1 MEENDN
7 SPLSREDKILSELR
21 QVKKLLTV
29 LLGTEDQPTKEKFS
43 RAAITKAASEF
54 KKMQAERGEW
64 VENSEV
70 STIIKHAPYYPAKIL
85 IEEFKFKN
93 YFKRGSTYYLKRK
106 DLIEL
111 NKELKKRNINLETYS
126 NLLQDREKFQKY
138 IDNISQP
145 ERSKKRI
152 RFKIPEGLENIFT
165 KPYSPPNEELVRNEI
180 NALWEEYEK
189 YDLREYVDLYYKNT
203 YAVFKY
209 IYHWDRY
216 LDPKVKKHCKSWCE
230 KFNYAN
236 EALKRILEHKKKK
249 ILGKNEL

>member
-70 STIIKHAPYYPAKIL
+70 SKIIKHAPYYPAKIL

-106 DLIEL
+106 DLIDL

-165 KPYSPPNEELVRNEI
+165 KPYSPPNEELVRKEI
-180 NALWEEYEK
+180 QSLCEEYKK
-189 YDLREYVDLYYKNT
+189 YNLSEYVDLYYKNT

-216 LDPKVKKHCKSWCE
+216 LDPEVKKHCKGWCE

-236 EALKRILEHKKKK
+236 EALKRILEVK
-249 ILGKNEL
+249 